1 MLIHEHVGDV
11 TARLVNFVLWKLI
24 EEAGA
29 QGRRSPHNFL
39 LEVGVETASVT
50 HDDRR
55 STKERIVTG
64 LVILRM
70 NDGTLRRFS
79 CKMVWTGKDYRDFD
93 TDSSSIK
100 EE

>member
-1 MLIHEHVGDV
+1 MLIYEQVGDV
-11 TARLVNFVLWKLI
+11 TARMVNFVIWQLI
-24 EEAGA
+24 KKAKA
-29 QGRRSPHNFL
+29 Q
-39 LEVGVETASVT
+39 VV

-55 STKERIVTG
+55 SAKERIVTG